1 MKSNGVCSSLPLL
14 AALGPLLAALEPL
27 LGRSWPLLAALGPLL
42 GRHAKII
49 KKLMPKM
56 TDLSPQKGAKMNP
69 KSIPKLPPDTQNDA
83 PKRCSISGSI
93 LAWILSLCGVPK
105 GFPKGS
111 QNHSKSSSAPQGRP
125 KASREPPGSLQGPPG
140 GLQGIIL
147 ASFWTPGSSFSS
159 LSSVLF
165 EACARPTTRSKTLFE
180 ITSQRILCDRCGTD
194 AHNTA
199 GSVVGLGPQ
208 AHWRSGH

>member
-1 MKSNGVCSSLPLL
+1 MRFLDLTRTPNRSSGPQNRDQKSIRI
-14 AALGPLLAALEPL
+14 
-27 LGRSWPLLAALGPLL
+27 LGRKKEGPKS
-42 GRHAKII
+42 R
-49 KKLMPKM
+49 KM
-56 TDLSPQKGAKMNP
+56 SS
-69 KSIPKLPPDTQNDA
+69 KSIPKRLPEGQNVA
-83 PKRCSISGSI
+83 QKCCWISGSI
-93 LAWILSLCGVPK
+93 LAPILS
-105 GFPKGS
+105 FFGS
-111 QNHSKSSSAPQGRP
+111 Q
-125 KASREPPGSLQGPPG
+125 KASQKAPKIAQNRSRRPRAAQRPPGTPPE
-140 GLQGIIL
+140 
-147 ASFWTPGSSFSS
+147 ASRDPFWPHFGTPGSSFSS

>member
-1 MKSNGVCSSLPLL
+1 MGCFGDPQRPEKTRFRVRGSSKIKVFVFGQRTAKQSPNRPQNEPKINLKTAPRGPKCRSEALL
-14 AALGPLLAALEPL
+14 DFRLNFSTDVEPI
-27 LGRSWPLLAALGPLL
+27 W
-42 GRHAKII
+42 
-49 KKLMPKM
+49 
-56 TDLSPQKGAKMNP
+56 NP
-69 KSIPKLPPDTQNDA
+69 KRLHAMGRKVANIAQKL
-83 PKRCSISGSI
+83 
-93 LAWILSLCGVPK
+93 
-105 GFPKGS
+105 
-111 QNHSKSSSAPQGRP
+111 SSAPQGRP
-125 KASREPPGSLQGPPG
+125 KASRDPPG
-140 GLQGIIL
+140 GLQGAIL
-147 ASFWTPGSSFSS
+147 ASFWAPGSSFSS